1 MQCKLS
7 CMIVLKFT
15 LIASFCRVQMSFRPK
30 RWCAPILHC
39 VQMTKHRTTYLANA
53 ASLAVSMFVSN
64 VHAMNIVPFPHFF
77 SLQFILLSC
86 RLVNVRLLKIARS
99 LLGAHGL
106 NGRPGQSAA
115 SLVQRGDRVECVT
128 ASLRARVYL
137 TALESELKSE
147 SAMNTPVLVRMI

>member
-1 MQCKLS
+1 
-7 CMIVLKFT
+7 MIVLKFT
-15 LIASFCRVQMSFRPK
+15 LTTSFCRVQMSFRPK
-30 RWCAPILHC
+30 RWRAPILHC
-39 VQMTKHRTTYLANA
+39 VQMTKHHTTYLANA

-64 VHAMNIVPFPHFF
+64 IHAMNIIPFPHFF

-86 RLVNVRLLKIARS
+86 RLVNVMRLVNLLRS

-137 TALESELKSE
+137 TALESELISE
-147 SAMNTPVLVRMI
+147 SAMNTTVLVRMI